1 MADFNKVGGQTYL
14 GATYVSGGT
23 HDVDLATLEDGHF
36 VIAAEPASRVTN
48 VSRGG

>member
-23 HDVDLATLEDGHF
+23 HDVDLATLEMD
-36 VIAAEPASRVTN
+36 ISSSPPSRH
-48 VSRGG
+48 RG